1 MLRLSAW
8 REPQQNFRERNLGI
22 AELRLPRQDYQD
34 LWNDGGDL
42 LLSLSS
48 RTHDD
53 SDVVFSLAAFYLDSG
68 DMPRALEFARRAVE
82 LSPQS
87 AVMALSLARILEA
100 SGADAQA
107 EQQYLKA
114 IGLNPSWKEPYG
126 RLVMLYVRQRKF
138 EDAIRILD
146 RYLTW
151 NSNEILFHEWR
162 KQLLSQEKDVIG
174 SHGFKGPALPLA
186 R

>member
-48 RTHDD
+48 RAHDD